1 MSAGDKWRQLN
12 VAGIFSLSEWQQT
25 NNNNNPSQTD
35 GLVDCAD
42 SECCGEKVC
51 QNSTLC
57 IKSPDPLDILMRKQ
71 PPPPTSSFFQRMQFL
86 IEKFS
91 SQTYSNPKDFND
103 R

>member
-1 MSAGDKWRQLN
+1 MN
-12 VAGIFSLSEWQQT
+12 
-25 NNNNNPSQTD
+25 QTD
-35 GLVDCAD
+35 GLIDCAD
-42 SECCGEKVC
+42 SECCSDKVC

-57 IKSPDPLDILMRKQ
+57 MKSPDPLDILMRKQ

-91 SQTYSNPKDFND
+91 SQIYSNSKDFND